1 LEKWNKANNFDCKN
15 NKIYSTKYKLF
26 MKRCIL
32 FSFLL
37 LLVANSIAATTSE
50 IYLSEDPKFPDP
62 KPSQL
67 RTISLAGNPV
77 TATIDDADL
86 SVYFEQSVATVTIT
100 VYDSFN
106 QVVETM
112 VVDTNMTPEV
122 HIPVY
127 LLDADDY
134 TLTVSYGT
142 TIQKGEFQITE

>member
-1 LEKWNKANNFDCKN
+1 
-15 NKIYSTKYKLF
+15 

>member
-1 LEKWNKANNFDCKN
+1 
-15 NKIYSTKYKLF
+15 

-32 FSFLL
+32 FSFL

>member
-1 LEKWNKANNFDCKN
+1 
-15 NKIYSTKYKLF
+15 
-26 MKRCIL
+26 MKRSIL

-50 IYLSEDPKFPDP
+50 VYLSEDPKFPDP

-77 TATIDDADL
+77 TATMDDADL
-86 SVYFEQSVATVTIT
+86 SVYFEQSVATATIT
-100 VYDSFN
+100 VYNSFN

-112 VVDTNMTPEV
+112 VVDTNMTTEV
-122 HIPVY
+122 HISAD
-127 LLDADDY
+127 LLDAGDY

>member
-1 LEKWNKANNFDCKN
+1 
-15 NKIYSTKYKLF
+15 

-37 LLVANSIAATTSE
+37 MLVANSIAATTSE
-50 IYLSEDPKFPDP
+50 IYLSYDPKFPGP
-62 KPSQL
+62 KPSLL
-67 RTISLAGNPV
+67 RSLSFVGNPV
-77 TATIDDADL
+77 TAAIDDADL

-112 VVDTNMTPEV
+112 VVDTNMTSEV
-122 HIPVY
+122 HIPAY
-127 LLDADDY
+127 LLDAGDY

-142 TIQKGEFQITE
+142 TIQKGVFQITE

>member
-1 LEKWNKANNFDCKN
+1 
-15 NKIYSTKYKLF
+15 

-112 VVDTNMTPEV
+112 VVDTNMTSEV
-122 HIPVY
+122 HIPAY
-127 LLDADDY
+127 LLDAGDY

-142 TIQKGEFQITE
+142 TIQKGVFQISE